1 MLRGILDDAKGEEFR
16 QISTRMRD
24 VNKYKGKCIFKVNQ
38 ERQYEVEG
46 YKNLVTH
53 FCDKNLHKFC

>member
-1 MLRGILDDAKGEEFR
+1 
-16 QISTRMRD
+16 MRD
-24 VNKYKGKCIFKVNQ
+24 VNKYKGKGVFKVNQ